1 MVEIVHRPYARAF
14 EAFAAARPEV
24 MCLSADLT
32 SSCEVD
38 GFRDRH
44 PEQFLSLGMA
54 EQNMLSFAGGLAMQG
69 YRPFIHTFSVFLY
82 RRPYDQLINSIAYSN
97 RKVRL
102 MGFLP
107 GITTPG
113 GITHQAI
120 EDIAVLRAVPNMT
133 ILETGDATEVE
144 TVLDVADAVDGPVYV
159 RILRGEVPR
168 LFSTPFVFNK
178 LRTLSEGD
186 DILVV
191 SSGVCTEEALRAVQA
206 LKSKGVGIHHLHA
219 STLKPFDRDRLI
231 EALRGKKGVV
241 TLENHTIVGGLGSLV
256 AEILAE
262 EGLGVRLKRLG
273 LNDTFAHGASKPY
286 LMKKYGLD
294 AGALVSAIEG
304 LIGKTLGIRDEDL
317 AEVRLDHVHSA
328 QKAEAL

>member
-1 MVEIVHRPYARAF
+1 
-14 EAFAAARPEV
+14 
-24 MCLSADLT
+24 
-32 SSCEVD
+32 
-38 GFRDRH
+38 
-44 PEQFLSLGMA
+44 MA

-97 RKVRL
+97 RKIRL

-144 TVLDVADAVDGPVYV
+144 TVLEVADSIDGPVYV

-168 LFSTPFVFNK
+168 LFSTPFEFNK
-178 LRTLSEGD
+178 LRTLSEGA

-191 SSGVCTEEALRAVQA
+191 SSGVCTEEALRATGPLA
-206 LKSKGVGIHHLHA
+206 ARGVGIHHLHA
-219 STLKPFDRDRLI
+219 STLKPFDRDGLLK
-231 EALRGKKGVV
+231 AARGKKGIV

-262 EGLGVRLKRLG
+262 EGLGIRLKRLG

-294 AGALVSAIEG
+294 ASALVSAIEG
-304 LIGKTLGIRDEDL
+304 LLGMKLAIGEEEL

>member
-1 MVEIVHRPYARAF
+1 MVEIVNRPYARAF
-14 EAFAAARPEV
+14 ETFASARAEV
-24 MCLSADLT
+24 LCLSADLT

-38 GFRDRH
+38 GFRDRY
-44 PEQFLSLGMA
+44 PDQFLSLGMA

-97 RKVRL
+97 RKVRM

-120 EDIAVLRAVPNMT
+120 EDISVMRAIPNMT
-133 ILETGDATEVE
+133 VLETGDATEVE
-144 TVLDVADAVDGPVYV
+144 SVLDVADSIDGPVYV
-159 RILRGEVPR
+159 RVLRGEVPR
-168 LFSTPFVFNK
+168 LFSTPFEFNR

-191 SSGVCTEEALRAVQA
+191 TSGVCTEEALRAA
-206 LKSKGVGIHHLHA
+206 GPLGDRGIGIHHLHA
-219 STLKPFDRDRLI
+219 STLKPFDRNGLV
-231 EALRGKKGVV
+231 AAARGKKGVV
-241 TLENHTIVGGLGSLV
+241 TLENHTINGGLGSLV

-262 EGLGVRLKRLG
+262 EGLGIRLRRLG
-273 LNDTFAHGASKPY
+273 LEDTFAHGASKAY
-286 LMKKYGLD
+286 LMKKYALD
-294 AGALVSAIEG
+294 AGALVRA
-304 LIGKTLGIRDEDL
+304 IGKLLDRDLDIAD
-317 AEVRLDHVHSA
+317 AELEAVRLDTVHSA

>member
-1 MVEIVHRPYARAF
+1 
-14 EAFAAARPEV
+14 
-24 MCLSADLT
+24 
-32 SSCEVD
+32 
-38 GFRDRH
+38 
-44 PEQFLSLGMA
+44 MA

-69 YRPFIHTFSVFLY
+69 FRPFIHTFSVFLY

-144 TVLDVADAVDGPVYV
+144 TVLEVADSIDGPVYV

-168 LFSTPFVFNK
+168 LFSTPFEFNK

-191 SSGVCTEEALRAVQA
+191 SSGVCTEEALRATGPLA
-206 LKSKGVGIHHLHA
+206 ARGVGIHHLHA
-219 STLKPFDRDRLI
+219 STLKPFDKDGLLR
-231 EALRGKKGVV
+231 AARGKKGIV
-241 TLENHTIVGGLGSLV
+241 TLENHTIIGGLGSLV
-256 AEILAE
+256 SEILAE
-262 EGLGVRLKRLG
+262 EGLGIRLKRLG

-294 AGALVSAIEG
+294 AGALVSAIEELVG
-304 LIGKTLGIRDEDL
+304 KNLAIGEEELV
-317 AEVRLDHVHSA
+317 EVRLDHVHSA